1 MRSRPY
7 AAVLAVS
14 LVLGSAVGSHA
25 SSRGSGGICDAVA
38 SNDGKDVRLA
48 VLSAFP
54 AELRPLAEALSMRE
68 RVEIE
73 GHPFYTGEL
82 GGMRVV
88 ISQTNIGMLNAA
100 STTDLLLRSFDVA
113 AIVFSGVAGSP
124 HRIGDVTVPLQFKET
139 ATGVAYTA
147 EPLMVAL
154 ARKLKTVKLERCTDV
169 PASGQHV
176 CLRFRPR
183 IFVGGVGESGDPF
196 GTRPFQCQPDDS
208 PVFGCDVGPLS
219 RGAAQAQPVSDPVA
233 QDMETAAVAR
243 VAQARGIPWLAF
255 RGVSDGAGDP
265 LGLPGFPA
273 QFFAYYNLAAHNSAQ
288 GAMKLL
294 SRVARVGGRRGG
306 RAPLCRLASGN

>member
-1 MRSRPY
+1 MRTFLP
-7 AAVLAVS
+7 AVALTA
-14 LVLGSAVGSHA
+14 LVLGVACESRA
-25 SSRGSGGICDAVA
+25 SSLGDAGICDTLAA
-38 SNDGKDVRLA
+38 HDGSARLG

-54 AELRPLAEALSMRE
+54 AELHPLAAALAMRQ
-68 RVEIE
+68 RVEIG

-82 GGMRVV
+82 AGLRVV
-88 ISQTNIGMLNAA
+88 LSQTNIGMLNAA
-100 STTDLLLRSFDVA
+100 STTELLLANFDVA

-124 HRIGDVTVPLQFKET
+124 HRIGDVTVPLEFRET
-139 ATGVAYTA
+139 SSGLVFTA

-183 IFVGGVGESGDPF
+183 IFVGGLGESGDPF
-196 GTRPFQCQPDDS
+196 GGRPFECQPDDN

-219 RGAAQAQPVSDPVA
+219 TVAAQAKPVPDPVA

-243 VAQARGIPWLAF
+243 VAQAHGIPWVAF
-255 RGVSDGAGDP
+255 RAVSDGPGDP

-273 QFFAYYNLAAHNSAQ
+273 QFFAYYNLAAHNAAQ
-288 GAMKLL
+288 GTMKFLG
-294 SRVARVGGRRGG
+294 RVARVAGRPGGRSR
-306 RAPLCRLASGN
+306 LCRLAPAD

>member
-1 MRSRPY
+1 MRIFVP
-7 AAVLAVS
+7 ALALGV
-14 LVLGSAVGSHA
+14 LVLGGACESRA
-25 SSRGSGGICDAVA
+25 SSLGDAGICDAVA
-38 SNDGKDVRLA
+38 AHAGSARLG

-54 AELRPLAEALSMRE
+54 AELMPLAAALEMRE
-68 RVEIE
+68 RVEIG

-82 GGMRVV
+82 AGVRVV
-88 ISQTNIGMLNAA
+88 LSQTNIGMLNAA
-100 STTDLLLRSFDVA
+100 STTELLLANFDVA

-124 HRIGDVTVPLQFKET
+124 HRIGDVTVPLQFRDT
-139 ATGVAYTA
+139 AAGLTYAA

-183 IFVGGVGESGDPF
+183 IFVGGLGESGDPF
-196 GTRPFQCQPDDS
+196 GAMPFQCQPGGNA
-208 PVFGCDVGPLS
+208 VFGCDIGPLS
-219 RGAAQAQPVSDPVA
+219 TVAAQAMPVPDPVS

-243 VAQARGIPWLAF
+243 VAQAHGIPWVAF
-255 RGVSDGAGDP
+255 RAVSDGPGDP

-273 QFFAYYNLAAHNSAQ
+273 QFFAYYNLAAHNAAQ
-288 GAMKLL
+288 GAMKFLG
-294 SRVARVGGRRGG
+294 RVGKVGGRRGG